1 MYKSKPP
8 TRQRPLPSRPEP
20 AGIRFRQQI
29 VRLSLLVLLAVTSTA
44 CVSTK
49 AMRAAGGG
57 AVRENP
63 RVLMMPPDVVV
74 LEITTAGV
82 SIPRADWTDTAENVL
97 TEVAGESVAA
107 RRGELVS
114 YRPPADH
121 DDMPVDRRHLP
132 AIRLH
137 QVVLNSIL
145 LYNYQGSSGGGSR
158 GPTLVTKDRDALDWT
173 LGPTVTPLRAQ
184 YDADYMLFLV
194 YRQASSNAGRAAVT
208 AAAFALFG
216 AISPTSQTIGL
227 ASLVDLHTGDIVWT
241 NVLKGAQIEVGEP
254 EGLRKKMR
262 EMLQDLPL

>member
-1 MYKSKPP
+1 MRPASQL
-8 TRQRPLPSRPEP
+8 TRCVLLLLV
-20 AGIRFRQQI
+20 G
-29 VRLSLLVLLAVTSTA
+29 SLLTGCIS
-44 CVSTK
+44 SK
-49 AMRAAGGG
+49 AIRASGGT
-57 AVRENP
+57 AVRDKP
-63 RVLMMPPDVVV
+63 RVLLMPPDVVV
-74 LEITTAGV
+74 VEITTAGV
-82 SIPRADWTDTAENVL
+82 PIPRADWTETAEKVL
-97 TEVAGESVAA
+97 VDVAAQSVAA
-107 RRGELVS
+107 RRGELVP
-114 YRPPADH
+114 YQPPENH

-145 LYNYQGSSGGGSR
+145 LYNYQGSSGGGRR
-158 GPTLVTKDRDALDWT
+158 GPTLVTKDRDTLDWT
-173 LGPTVTPLRAQ
+173 LGNTVTPLRAA

-227 ASLVDLHTGDIVWT
+227 ASLVDLHTGDVVWT

-262 EMLQDLPL
+262 ELMQDWPL